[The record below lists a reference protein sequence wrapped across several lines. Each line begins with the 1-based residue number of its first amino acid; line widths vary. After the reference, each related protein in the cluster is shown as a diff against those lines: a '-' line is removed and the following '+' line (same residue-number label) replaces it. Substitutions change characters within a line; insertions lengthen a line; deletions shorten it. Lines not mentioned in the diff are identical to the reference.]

1 MLDLILLSPIYLLS
15 FLFVFSIIVIF
26 HELGHFWVARACGV
40 RVDSFSIGFG
50 RTLMSRTDK
59 RGTVWRVAALPFGG
73 YVKFFGDA
81 SAASNPDVDRLS
93 QMKADIA
100 REHGEEAVASCFH
113 FKPLWQRAAVV
124 AAGPA
129 ANFLLAFAIF
139 TAMTLAFGERGVP
152 AQVSAVVEGSPAAEA
167 GFEPGDVILEADGRD
182 IRLFSDLVQYI
193 ALSSNETVSFVVER
207 GGDQITLDAE
217 ILRAPREDAFGNPVR
232 VGFLGVSADPAE
244 VGTVF
249 ERHGVLGAAAR
260 GGVLTWQAVEAPA
273 RYITRVVLQKES
285 ADQFRG
291 PLGIGQLSGDAA
303 RQSFEAGAAAGGV
316 AGGMLNSL
324 VTLLTLAAIL
334 STVMGLLNL
343 MPIPILDGGHLLYY
357 GYEAVRGRP
366 LGEGAQEWG
375 FHIGLALVLGLM
387 LFATWN
393 DLRFGIFQSLSNV
406 FS

>member
-1 MLDLILLSPIYLLS
+1 MAELLLLSPIYLLS
-15 FLFVFSIIVIF
+15 FLFVFSVIVIF
-26 HELGHFWVARACGV
+26 HELGHFWTARAFGV

-50 RTLMSRTDK
+50 KTLLSRTD
-59 RGTVWRVAALPFGG
+59 RHGTVWRLAALPLGG

-81 SAASNPDVDRLS
+81 SAASNPDTDRLTA
-93 QMKADIA
+93 MKADIA
-100 REHGEEAVASCFH
+100 REHGEAAVASCFH

-124 AAGPA
+124 AAGPF

-139 TAMTLAFGERGVP
+139 TGMTLALGERGVP
-152 AQVSAVVEGSPAAEA
+152 AQISTVVEGSPAEAA
-167 GFEPGDVILEADGRD
+167 GFLPGDRIVEADGRE
-182 IRLFSDLVQYI
+182 IRLFSDLVQYV
-193 ALSSNETVSFVVER
+193 ALSSNETIRFNVER
-207 GGDQITLDAE
+207 GETRVALQAE
-217 ILRAPREDAFGNPVR
+217 IVRAERNDAFGNPVR
-232 VGFLGVSADPAE
+232 VGYLGVSADPRD
-244 VGTVF
+244 VGTVY
-249 ERHGVLGAAAR
+249 ERYGVLGAAAR
-260 GGVLTWQAVEAPA
+260 GAALTWQAVEAPA

-303 RQSFEAGAAAGGV
+303 RQSFQAGAASGGV
-316 AGGMLNSL
+316 AGGALNVL
-324 VTLLTLAAIL
+324 ITLLTLAAIL

-343 MPIPILDGGHLLYY
+343 MPIPILDGGHLVYY